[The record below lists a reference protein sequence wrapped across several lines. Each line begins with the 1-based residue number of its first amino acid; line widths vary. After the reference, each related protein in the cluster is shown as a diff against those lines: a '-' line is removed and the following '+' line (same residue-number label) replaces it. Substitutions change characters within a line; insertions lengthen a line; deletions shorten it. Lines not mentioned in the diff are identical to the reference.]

1 MQTRLKKII
10 VLAILAWLPGCGSW
24 YTAPLSYPQ
33 INNKENIFVQPFMA
47 DYRNARV
54 GMLMLRCQPE
64 LPQISYPITQI
75 FYRQLLET
83 RPFREVVVIPQ
94 PYTSLEEA
102 LRLTKDHKFDLLLLG
117 EVPYFLDSGST
128 GKSGLQV
135 DLKVVEPSSKRV
147 LWLLSDA
154 VSAAPRPIVDLW
166 CTETD
171 PRPSPSVYTL
181 AESLACRMVHTLI
194 AKLPEEAAM
203 AAKPKGDVCPTWPAA
218 GCAVDRR

>member
-1 MQTRLKKII
+1 MG
-10 VLAILAWLPGCGSW
+10 ILAWLPGCGTW

-33 INNKENIFVQPFMA
+33 IKNKENIFVQPHLA
-47 DYRNARV
+47 DYRSARV
-54 GMLMLRCQPE
+54 AMLMLRTPTE
-64 LPQISYPITQI
+64 LPQISYPVTQI

-83 RPFREVVVIPQ
+83 QPFREVVVIPQ

-102 LRLTKDHKFDLLLLG
+102 LRLTKDQKFDLLLLG
-117 EVPYFLDSGST
+117 EVPYFLDSGFA

-135 DLKVVEPSSKRV
+135 DLKVVEVSSKRV
-147 LWLLSDA
+147 LWMISDA
-154 VSAAPRPIVDLW
+154 ISASPRPIIDLW
-166 CTETD
+166 CTETK

-194 AKLPEEAAM
+194 VKLPEETAVA
-203 AAKPKGDVCPTWPAA
+203 AAKPKGDVCPTWPEA